1 MWVTLKD
8 RNFSIFVFS
17 QTISQF
23 GDKLDYIALI
33 GIIGLFPES
42 RTPFMLSQLAIFMTL
57 PVLIFGP
64 IAGVLLDRW
73 HKKKVMVVCDA
84 LRMLCALLIPIL
96 FIAMRN
102 IYPVFAVVFFMFLL
116 TLFFNAARSAIIPNL
131 VSKGLILKANSVIN
145 FVGRGATFLGML
157 AGGLIVDWKMWDK
170 VIGMAGWTVAF
181 ILDAVTFG
189 VSAVML
195 YIMKVRFAERPKT
208 AQHLEARGFLFLVR
222 GGLSKVL
229 DDLKHAVHTIF
240 KERNLGFAMSTIFL
254 MIIAAC
260 VIYVLAIPTIQQ
272 EMAWGTSGVGIL
284 AAIGALGLLCGA
296 YLVGIFGH
304 RFDLRIL
311 ILICFILVGGALVL
325 FPFLNQFWMFG
336 LAIFIGGIAISP
348 VFIGQDTLIH
358 HHADEF
364 VRGRVFSIREWILNC
379 SFVVGALAIGFLATI
394 IQKDYLFFLFGAVL
408 IVLAVI
414 GWLILARGKSSQELR
429 KEGGA

>member
-1 MWVTLKD
+1 MWITLKD

-17 QTISQF
+17 QTVSQF

-84 LRMLCALLIPIL
+84 LRMVCALLIPVL
-96 FIAMRN
+96 FVATRN
-102 IYPVFAVVFFMFLL
+102 IYPVFTVVFFMFLFS
-116 TLFFNAARSAIIPNL
+116 LFFNAARSAIIPNL
-131 VSKGLILKANSVIN
+131 VSKKLILKANSVVN

-181 ILDAVTFG
+181 LLDAMTFG
-189 VSAVML
+189 ISAVML
-195 YIMKVRFAERPKT
+195 YFMKVKFADRPASEK
-208 AQHLEARGFLFLVR
+208 HLEAKGFLLLVR
-222 GGLSKVL
+222 GGLAKVW
-229 DDLKHAVHTIF
+229 DDLRHAIHTIF
-240 KERNLGFAMSTIFL
+240 KEKNLGFAMSTIFL
-254 MIIAAC
+254 MIIAGC

-284 AAIGALGLLCGA
+284 AAIGALGLLAGA
-296 YLVGIFGH
+296 YLVGVFGH
-304 RFDLRIL
+304 HFDLRIL
-311 ILICFILVGGALVL
+311 ILICFILLGGALVL
-325 FPFLNQFWMFG
+325 FPFLNKFWMFG

-364 VRGRVFSIREWILNC
+364 IRGRVFSIREWILNC
-379 SFVVGALAIGFLATI
+379 SFVVGALVVGFLATMI
-394 IQKDYLFFLFGAVL
+394 KKNFLFILFGILLTSLA
-408 IVLAVI
+408 IV
-414 GWLILARGKSSQELR
+414 GWLILARGKSR
-429 KEGGA
+429 